1 MMWKPNRNQWI
12 VFGVGFVPVSMLF
25 FSAMSA
31 VLRND
36 RQALWPLT
44 VFVGAVVALMTAL
57 TISWLEGRR

>member
-1 MMWKPNRNQWI
+1 MWKPNRSQWI
-12 VFGVGFVPVSMLF
+12 VFGIGFLPVSMLF

-44 VFVGAVVALMTAL
+44 VMVAAVVALMTAL

>member
-1 MMWKPNRNQWI
+1 
-12 VFGVGFVPVSMLF
+12 MLF